1 MVDARPCTA
10 DDIVADLVA
19 HGTLEPQQ
27 GEAVLHA
34 LEPVLVP
41 SHLSTVPVR
50 VGLRRHAAEIAG
62 YLGAVFVALSAVA
75 FLSQSWETFTLLTR
89 ALTLAGIAVLTGA
102 IAVAVL
108 RGSPLTAAA
117 DATRRRLAGTLFA
130 ASAVTAGMGVG
141 VALEDLLEDTP
152 TLVGLAPAT
161 ALVVAMVGYRWA
173 PTALGHVTML
183 GAAFA
188 TVMSIATAT
197 GEESLVVAG
206 LLVLAIG
213 GAWYLLT
220 RSGVLRE
227 PVLGIAAAAF
237 TAFAGA
243 QIVQAG
249 LDPTTGVRVLSYV
262 LTALVAAAC
271 LAGYATTQ
279 RWPLLAVGVLATAV
293 VVPEV
298 LSEWLGDSLGIPG
311 LLLASGVTLLGAS
324 LLGLRMGRRGAPRP
338 DEVTAGSTPPR

>member
-75 FLSQSWETFTLLTR
+75 FLSQSWETVTLLTR
-89 ALTLAGIAVLTGA
+89 ALTLVGIAVL
-102 IAVAVL
+102 
-108 RGSPLTAAA
+108 
-117 DATRRRLAGTLFA
+117 
-130 ASAVTAGMGVG
+130 TAGMGVG

-161 ALVVAMVGYRWA
+161 ALVLTMVGYRWA
-173 PTALGHVTML
+173 PTALGHLTML
-183 GAAFA
+183 GAA
-188 TVMSIATAT
+188 
-197 GEESLVVAG
+197 EESLVVAG
-206 LLVLAIG
+206 LLVLAIV

-220 RSGVLRE
+220 RTGVLRAS
-227 PVLGIAAAAF
+227 PA
-237 TAFAGA
+237 TRRPSAG
-243 QIVQAG
+243 
-249 LDPTTGVRVLSYV
+249 D
-262 LTALVAAAC
+262 C
-271 LAGYATTQ
+271 
-279 RWPLLAVGVLATAV
+279 WPWASSRR
-293 VVPEV
+293 P
-298 LSEWLGDSLGIPG
+298 SSCPRSS
-311 LLLASGVTLLGAS
+311 ASGSATRSAS
-324 LLGLRMGRRGAPRP
+324 RGCCSP
-338 DEVTAGSTPPR
+338 AG